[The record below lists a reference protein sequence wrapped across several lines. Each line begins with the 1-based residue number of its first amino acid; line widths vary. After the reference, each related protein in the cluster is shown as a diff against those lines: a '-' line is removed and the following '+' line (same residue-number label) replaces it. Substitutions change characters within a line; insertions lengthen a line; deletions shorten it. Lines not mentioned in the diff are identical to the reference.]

1 MTETKRIAKWDN
13 VRLLLMFCVVLGH
26 IINYLDL
33 DMDTMNSVYL
43 FIYAFHMPA
52 FIFMSGL
59 FAKRA
64 VRHFRYDKAFT
75 FLALYFVI
83 KFSLFLTRVALSREA
98 GFKLFSTIGVDWY
111 AFVLFLFYL
120 VTMFLQ
126 RFDRRYVLLA
136 SIFFGCMAGYDLT
149 LGGRMVLARACS
161 FYPFFVLGFALE
173 QETLLKISRKL
184 WVKLVAIVV
193 LVAAGIVAAQC
204 YNDLKWLLPILKG
217 FSYRNL
223 DEELFQFGGLYRLG
237 SYAVAF
243 LMTFAVI
250 ILIPS
255 FRGFWS
261 KLGSRTMSIYAFHY
275 CIIMIV
281 CSGLVINKHHLKFIM
296 AKRMTE
302 SQANLWIVL
311 IALLITVVL
320 ALRPFDWLVRLFTV
334 PPLVKDKAPAG
345 EGAAEAD
352 PATENTVRIPKL
364 PEGSSEK
371 EEELEHTQPISVAGE
386 ESE

>member
-13 VRLLLMFCVVLGH
+13 IRLFLMFCVVLGH
-26 IINYLDL
+26 IINYVELDT
-33 DMDTMNSVYL
+33 DTMNSVYL

-52 FIFMSGL
+52 FIFLSGL

-64 VRHFRYDKAFT
+64 VRSFRYDKAFT

-98 GFKLFSTIGVDWY
+98 AFKLLSTIGVDWY

-136 SIFFGCMAGYDLT
+136 TLFFGCMAGYDLT
-149 LGGRMVLARACS
+149 LGGRMALARACS

-173 QETLLKISRKL
+173 QETVLKVSRKL
-184 WVKLVAIVV
+184 WAKLTAAVI
-193 LVAAGIVAAQC
+193 LIAAGIVAAQC
-204 YNDLKWLLPILKG
+204 YDELEWLLPILKG

-223 DEELFQFGGLYRLG
+223 EEDLFEYGALYRLG

-243 LMTFAVI
+243 LMIFAVI
-250 ILIPS
+250 VLIPS

-275 CIIMIV
+275 CLIMII
-281 CSGLVINKHHLKFIM
+281 CSGLVIDKHHMKFIL
-296 AKRMTE
+296 ARRMSET
-302 SQANLWIVL
+302 QADLWMVG

-334 PPLVKDKAPAG
+334 PPLAKPRTADAEPA
-345 EGAAEAD
+345 EEAQ
-352 PATENTVRIPKL
+352 ATVRIPAL
-364 PEGSSEK
+364 P
-371 EEELEHTQPISVAGE
+371 EEELEHTQPIPNVTE